1 MKFVMKEKTIDSAL
15 LKSYEISM
23 VRFLSF
29 VLVLILMAGGFAL
42 AVVDGARSIAAGQ
55 PIFMSL
61 QAMLN
66 ILAPGLL
73 SRMQAY
79 MDSAVWGHLAFVMD
93 LPAFCILWALGG
105 ALWLLLHRRPQ
116 ALGYRGRR

>member
-15 LKSYEISM
+15 LKSYEIRM
-23 VRFLSF
+23 VRFLFF

-55 PIFMSL
+55 PVFMSL
-61 QAMLN
+61 HAMLN

-73 SRMQAY
+73 SHMQAY
-79 MDSAVWGHLAFVMD
+79 MDSVFGSLAAFIMD

-116 ALGYRGRR
+116 ALGYQGRR